1 MTKKEERMK
10 RARVLVVLLVAVAIV
25 AGCATMSV
33 NAKPWAQQS
42 PKERANFM
50 LGIYNA
56 QYDDTMRM
64 ATDPNATEGQKAMVA
79 KKKAV
84 LKQIRP
90 LLSAYI
96 LIVDQGM
103 SPSADEEAALLALIN
118 QLATIGG

>member
-1 MTKKEERMK
+1 MNRK
-10 RARVLVVLLVAVAIV
+10 RIVALGILVLFI
-25 AGCATMSV
+25 AGCASLSF
-33 NAKPWAQQS
+33 NAKPWAKQT

-64 ATDPNATEGQKAMVA
+64 ATDPTSTDAQKSIVV

-84 LKQIRP
+84 LKKIRP
-90 LLSAYI
+90 LLSAY
-96 LIVDQGM
+96 LLYVDQGM
-103 SPSADEEAALLALIN
+103 APSADDEAMLLNLIN

>member
-1 MTKKEERMK
+1 MRQRKV
-10 RARVLVVLLVAVAIV
+10 ALFVLLAFIV
-25 AGCATMSV
+25 AGCQTLNV
-33 NAKPWAQQS
+33 NAKPWAQQT

-64 ATDPNATEGQKAMVA
+64 ATDTTATDAQKAIVV

-90 LLSAYI
+90 LLTTY
-96 LIVDQGM
+96 LVMVDAGM
-103 SPSADEEAALLALIN
+103 RPTPEDEAALLNLIN